1 MFDIDD
7 AAWSADFLDQYLN
20 SEQWIGN
27 SELWTTLHSEQWT
40 LNNELWTI
48 NNELWMNS
56 KQWTLNN
63 KQWTLNSKQWTLNS
77 CCNSE
82 QYEQWTLNSSC
93 NPPAPSADGPGW
105 QCWSWNGEDECHGA
119 KSWARKNDGTFN
131 SYSSLLL
138 MFYPHSSGLGNCVEL
153 SLNWS
158 LFICSA
164 LFVFLIPEYY
174 TVYSLQFTVYSW
186 FLLVKISNYM
196 PHRIPQLVYCNHN
209 SVAWF

>member
-1 MFDIDD
+1 MTFLGCWIILNVWYWWRRLS
-7 AAWSADFLDQYLN
+7 WSADFLDQYLN
-20 SEQWIGN
+20 SEQWIVN

-40 LNNELWTI
+40 LNNKQWTL

-56 KQWTLNN
+56 KQGTLNN

-77 CCNSE
+77 CCNSK

-153 SLNWS
+153 SLKTGLY
-158 LFICSA
+158 LFAVPYFYFWYQNTIQ
-164 LFVFLIPEYY
+164 F
-174 TVYSLQFTVYSW
+174 TVYSLQFTVDSYW
-186 FLLVKISNYM
+186 
-196 PHRIPQLVYCNHN
+196 
-209 SVAWF
+209 

>member
-20 SEQWIGN
+20 SEQWIVN
-27 SELWTTLHSEQWT
+27 SELWTTLHSE
-40 LNNELWTI
+40 
-48 NNELWMNS
+48 
-56 KQWTLNN
+56 QWTLNN

-131 SYSSLLL
+131 SNSSLLL

-174 TVYSLQFTVYSW
+174 TVYSYSLQFTVDSYW
-186 FLLVKISNYM
+186 
-196 PHRIPQLVYCNHN
+196 
-209 SVAWF
+209 